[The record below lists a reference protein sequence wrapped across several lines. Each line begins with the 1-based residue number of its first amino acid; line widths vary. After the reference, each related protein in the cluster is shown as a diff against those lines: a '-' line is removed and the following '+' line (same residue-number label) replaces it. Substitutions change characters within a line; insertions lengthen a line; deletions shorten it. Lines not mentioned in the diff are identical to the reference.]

1 MDRRSCWRNAR
12 WFFEVVFD
20 KQTRPGLGLQSHLIL
35 FLSVGAGL
43 ANRLNSR
50 VQLFS
55 WEAKLVPGG
64 RGFGFCN
71 FKLFY
76 NIGLAIFIH

>member
-12 WFFEVVFD
+12 WFFEVAFD
-20 KQTRPGLGLQSHLIL
+20 KQTRPGLGLQSPLIL
-35 FLSVGAGL
+35 FLSVHPTGRVGAGL

-71 FKLFY
+71 FKP
-76 NIGLAIFIH
+76 FIL